1 MPPRDEPSASR
12 YSIAFFNN
20 ANKESV
26 VQGPQ
31 GKYPAIKAG
40 DYVKQAFKPQ
50 FDAKQAW
57 LAAQKDGG
65 SGMPTAIKVF
75 TSQAANL
82 AQPAAVA

>member
-1 MPPRDEPSASR
+1 LSEDA
-12 YSIAFFNN
+12 YYLN
-20 ANKESV
+20 V
-26 VQGPQ
+26 VG
-31 GKYPAIKAG
+31 
-40 DYVKQAFKPQ
+40 V
-50 FDAKQAW
+50 QAW